1 MSIRVVLVD
10 DHQLLREGLCAI
22 LATESDMEVVGEAE
36 DGRSAIDLVHQL
48 CPDVVVMD
56 IGMGDMNGLEATR
69 QIKQESGSV
78 KVVVLSTYSDKHYVL
93 GMLEAGAEGYVVK
106 AGAYDELRRAI
117 HVVAEGKVYLSPAVA
132 DRVVSSHLQL
142 RFQGDAY
149 QHDPLSAREREVLQ
163 LLAEGHTS
171 GGIAHKLHVSTST
184 VETHRRNLMRKL
196 DVHSVAE
203 LTKYA
208 VREGL
213 TTLGG

>member
-1 MSIRVVLVD
+1 MSIRIVLVD

-22 LATESDMEVVGEAE
+22 LAAESDMEVVGEAE
-36 DGRSAIDLVHQL
+36 DGRSAIDLVGQL

-56 IGMGDMNGLEATR
+56 IGMADMNGLEATR
-69 QIKQESGSV
+69 QIKQKFASV
-78 KVVVLSTYSDKHYVL
+78 KVLVLSTYVDKRYVL
-93 GMLEAGAEGYVVK
+93 RMLEAGAEGYVAK

-117 HVVAEGKVYLSPAVA
+117 HAVAGGKMYLSPDVA
-132 DRVVSSHLQL
+132 DRVVSAYLQP
-142 RFQGDAY
+142 RSRGDAY
-149 QHDPLSAREREVLQ
+149 QHDPLSARQREVVQ
-163 LLAEGHTS
+163 LLAEGHS
-171 GGIAHKLHVSTST
+171 SSEIAHKLHLATST